1 MKSRGR
7 GGEMKRDGDGSKMKK
22 LRTGKVKTEKAK
34 MEETKRVE
42 TKAVF
47 FSLSAPHAQHVSVAG
62 DFNGWNIASYPME
75 KHWDGVWKVSTDLAP
90 GSYEY
95 RFFVDG
101 GCQNDPQNV
110 ESVPNPFGSFNNV
123 VRVK

>member
-1 MKSRGR
+1 
-7 GGEMKRDGDGSKMKK
+7 MKRDGDGSKMKK
-22 LRTGKVKTEKAK
+22 LRTGKAKTEKAK
-34 MEETKRVE
+34 KMETKRVE

-62 DFNGWNIASYPME
+62 DFNGWNTESHPME
-75 KHWDGVWKVSTDLAP
+75 EHWDGVWKLSTDLAS

-95 RFFVDG
+95 RFFLDG
-101 GCQNDPQNV
+101 GWQNDPENV